1 MLTYIHVD
9 GFRSLSD
16 FAIELRPSLNI
27 LIGPNGGGKSN
38 IISFFQ
44 FLSRLMRTNLNDA
57 VSLTG
62 GAGAFFQKTGETT
75 FAKEVRATVR
85 GLTYVEERSLFSA
98 SGWAQYEYMFV

>member
-16 FAIELRPSLNI
+16 FEIEIRPSLNI

-44 FLSRLMRTNLNDA
+44 FLSRLMRT
-57 VSLTG
+57 G
-62 GAGAFFQKTGETT
+62 P
-75 FAKEVRATVR
+75 
-85 GLTYVEERSLFSA
+85 
-98 SGWAQYEYMFV
+98 